1 MNFSTLFDF
10 AIAIISVAVGGGVHG
25 ALGFGF
31 PMIPTPLLALATDVR
46 TSVLHL
52 LLPSIA
58 INVVSIMRGGRL
70 SRSIGQHWPLA
81 LFAAAGALVGTHLLI
96 HTDPAPYKLL
106 MAATLVFYLN
116 VHRLGFGLGWVR
128 RTRWL
133 SSAVFGFTGGF
144 LAGTVNAMVPPLAIY
159 ALELGLPPTVMVQV
173 FNFCFLIGKLTQ
185 VVAFASAGMLTQSV
199 LMASLPLCLAALAAL
214 AVGMMIRSRVPEATY
229 RGWIR
234 KSLFLIAVLLVVQYC
249 GLRLAR

>member
-1 MNFSTLFDF
+1 MNLSALFDF
-10 AIAIISVAVGGGVHG
+10 AVAIVSVVVGGGVHG

-70 SRSIGQHWPLA
+70 DRSIGQHWPLA
-81 LFAAAGALVGTHLLI
+81 LFAIVGAFAGTHLLI

-116 VHRLGFGLGWVR
+116 VYRLGFGLGWVR
-128 RTRWL
+128 RNRWL
-133 SSAVFGFTGGF
+133 SSAVFGFAGGF

-159 ALELGLPPTVMVQV
+159 ALELGLTSTAMVQV
-173 FNFCFLIGKLTQ
+173 FNFCFLSGKLTQ

-199 LMASLPLCLAALAAL
+199 LIASLPLCLAALAAL
-214 AVGMMIRSRVPEATY
+214 GVGMMIRSRVPEAIY

-234 KSLFLIAVLLVVQYC
+234 KSLFLIAVILVVQYF
-249 GLRLAR
+249 GPRLLS